1 MSRALNDEEVYSEMR
16 KMVAFIKQEAL
27 EKARE
32 IKVKADEEFNIE
44 KAKLVRQESV
54 NIETNFERK
63 VKQVEVQKRITQS
76 NMVNKA
82 RLRVLSRRQ
91 EMLDQLFEEA
101 SQRLAEIAKDAAKAK
116 QFYNDEV
123 LEKIILQ
130 GFYKLMDENVVLQC
144 RESEK
149 NKVST
154 LATKAAEEYEKAV
167 GSKVAFKVDE
177 SAFLPET
184 CGGGVVLSSLHGR
197 IRVDN
202 TLEARL
208 GLISELMLPEIR
220 VMLFGHSPSRKFF
233 N

>member
-1 MSRALNDEEVYSEMR
+1 MSRAMNDEEVYSEMR

-54 NIETNFERK
+54 NIENTFERK

-82 RLRVLSRRQ
+82 RLRVLARRQ
-91 EMLDQLFEEA
+91 ELLDGLFAEAQQRMLNLADQSEYQA
-101 SQRLAEIAKDAAKAK
+101 Q
-116 QFYNDEV
+116 
-123 LEKIILQ
+123 LEKFILQ
-130 GFYKLMDENVVLQC
+130 GFYKLMD
-144 RESEK
+144 
-149 NKVST
+149 T
-154 LATKAAEEYEKAV
+154 AV
-167 GSKVAFKVDE
+167 GIECRKSDLEKVKTAMATAKTTYEESTGLTVTPEIDE
-177 SAFLPET
+177 SNFLPEN
-184 CGGGVVLSSLHGR
+184 CGGGIIVTSHNGR
-197 IRVDN
+197 IRVSN
-202 TLEARL
+202 TLESRL
-208 GLISELMLPEIR
+208 GLVSEQMLPEIR